1 MLTPKEKYRGNL
13 NFAVVT
19 FFILV
24 SLATGFYLGLITS
37 KGAIIETGASNNAVY
52 QNIWNY
58 RSDIFNLFLL
68 AIAYVFVVLI
78 ALVILGKGRINKEN
92 HEELKDLERL
102 GELYKKGL
110 LTKEEF
116 ENKKEE
122 LMNDED
128 R

>member
-1 MLTPKEKYRGNL
+1 MLTPKEKYRSNL

-37 KGAIIETGASNNAVY
+37 KGAIIETGASNSAVY

-92 HEELKDLERL
+92 HEELNDLERL

-116 ENKKEE
+116 DSKKQE

>member
-1 MLTPKEKYRGNL
+1 M
-13 NFAVVT
+13 
-19 FFILV
+19 
-24 SLATGFYLGLITS
+24 
-37 KGAIIETGASNNAVY
+37 Y